1 MKKMATVEVKDCSEF
16 FEWTAD
22 KKDPNRFRLLYF
34 KVQNMFM
41 MQPTI
46 STPRMETVIFRE
58 VGDSDLLEVKKE
70 FKGVMKIFE
79 CYRIVPQLGLIEV
92 ENLEQ
97 FRELTKTIKDWQ
109 KRYKLI
115 YTEIEEKLILR
126 PVVST
131 RRQITVVLPKAAPD
145 VLQAIAEDPLF
156 QKTRIWKCLRY
167 ILDEEQALPKA
178 EEAV

>member
-97 FRELTKTIKDWQ
+97 FRELTKTIKDG
-109 KRYKLI
+109 KN
-115 YTEIEEKLILR
+115 
-126 PVVST
+126 
-131 RRQITVVLPKAAPD
+131 
-145 VLQAIAEDPLF
+145 AIN
-156 QKTRIWKCLRY
+156 
-167 ILDEEQALPKA
+167 
-178 EEAV
+178 

>member
-1 MKKMATVEVKDCSEF
+1 M
-16 FEWTAD
+16 
-22 KKDPNRFRLLYF
+22 
-34 KVQNMFM
+34 
-41 MQPTI
+41 
-46 STPRMETVIFRE
+46 
-58 VGDSDLLEVKKE
+58 
-70 FKGVMKIFE
+70 
-79 CYRIVPQLGLIEV
+79 
-92 ENLEQ
+92 
-97 FRELTKTIKDWQ
+97 
-109 KRYKLI
+109 I